1 MEEWRINI
9 YKEILKDYNTGD
21 YKLKELSLKY
31 GIKYDTIS
39 KNIRKLGAITNPHG
53 KIYMNSTIF
62 EKIDTEEKA
71 YWLGFLY
78 ADGTVYKT
86 GKNYYRFELGLAE
99 KDLIHIEKFKK
110 FVSSKH
116 DIKYRFKTKSFRI
129 AFNDPQ
135 FTKNL
140 IDLGCVPNKS
150 LILTFPT
157 EEQVPLELQKHFIR
171 GYFDGDGYLSKPP
184 KGLTIS
190 LLGTNEFLNSILPY
204 LFNNLDINK
213 KCLKKDKRHLSNTY
227 YFDLTGDNARCF
239 LKHIYEDSNIFLNRK
254 KELFDNINMNIYYKP
269 VIQYDKEGNI
279 IAEYYNTT
287 EASKITNIPF
297 SKIYAVCTGR
307 YNHNSMYN
315 FKYK

>member
-1 MEEWRINI
+1 MEEWRLNI
-9 YKEILKDYNTGD
+9 YKEILKDYNTGN
-21 YKLKELSLKY
+21 YKLKELQLKY

-53 KIYMNSTIF
+53 KIYMNSNIF
-62 EKIDTEEKA
+62 EKIDTEEKS

-78 ADGTVYKT
+78 ADGSVYKDNK
-86 GKNYYRFELGLAE
+86 GNYRFELGLAE

-110 FVSSKH
+110 FVDSKH
-116 DIKYRFKTKSFRI
+116 TIKYRVKTKSFRLV
-129 AFNDPQ
+129 FNDHQ

-157 EEQVPLELQKHFIR
+157 EDQVPLELQRHFIR

-184 KGLTIS
+184 RALGVN
-190 LLGTNEFLNSILPY
+190 LLGTKEFLDSILEY
-204 LFNNLDINK
+204 TYTFLNITK
-213 KCLKKDKRHLSNTY
+213 KVLKKDKRHLNNTY
-227 YFDLTGDNARCF
+227 YFEFSGDNARYF
-239 LKHIYEDSNIFLNRK
+239 LKHIYENSNIFLNRK

-269 VIQYDKEGNI
+269 VIQYDKEDNI
-279 IAEYYNTT
+279 IAEYYNIT

-297 SKIYAVCTGR
+297 YKIYSICTR
-307 YNHNSMYN
+307 NYNHNSIYN

>member
-21 YKLKELSLKY
+21 YKLKELQVKY

-39 KNIRKLGAITNPHG
+39 KNIRKLGAVTNPHG
-53 KIYMNSTIF
+53 KIYMNSAIF
-62 EKIDTEEKA
+62 EKIDNEEKA

-78 ADGTVYKT
+78 ADGSVYKT
-86 GKNYYRFELGLAE
+86 DKGHYRFELGLAE

-110 FVSSKH
+110 FISSKH
-116 DIKYRFKTKSFRI
+116 DIKYRVKTKSFRLM
-129 AFNDPQ
+129 FNDPQ

-190 LLGTNEFLNSILPY
+190 LLGTNEFLNDLLKYFHNIL
-204 LFNNLDINK
+204 DAKGKI
-213 KCLKKDKRHLSNTY
+213 LKKDKRHLNNTY
-227 YFDLTGDNARCF
+227 YFDFCGDNARCF
-239 LKHIYEDSNIFLNRK
+239 LKHIYKDSNIYLDRK
-254 KELFDNINMNIYYKP
+254 YSLFENIK
-269 VIQYDKEGNI
+269 
-279 IAEYYNTT
+279 
-287 EASKITNIPF
+287 
-297 SKIYAVCTGR
+297 
-307 YNHNSMYN
+307 
-315 FKYK
+315 FKNEIVNE